1 MPELHDPFFEPLPSL
16 RSPAFG
22 AHPHTQEQSPPPLTA
37 VFSPEAFQAESSGA
51 RRRAKEEEK
60 KDKFVSEPPWSHYE
74 VLVTMRPR

>member
-22 AHPHTQEQSPPPLTA
+22 SHPHSQEQSPPQLSA
-37 VFSPEAFQAESSGA
+37 VFRPEAFHAESSGA
-51 RRRAKEEEK
+51 GRRVKEEQ

-74 VLVTMRPR
+74 AFVTMKPR